1 MSIPEI
7 ALPHRPLSLKSS
19 AVSLPRGFFW
29 FVPVIMVLAGFI
41 IWWQGPGLWRDYQIS
56 LNPVV
61 LEDGDIRNG
70 KCTTRKGVMTE
81 CEAKL
86 SYKYQGRAYETET
99 HFLFVDI
106 HSGSYL
112 TELVI
117 SADRPELATLT
128 LGLEKLWNRA
138 ICFAVLGGLMVLLSG
153 AMVFLA
159 IRVWRV
165 RGQIGRPAEVT
176 LIPVAVTAAKKS
188 GKRLFVTY
196 VDKLAPGMTKRTA
209 YTLFGRD
216 EEPLLLTDPQGNLVG
231 AAVRHGKTALP
242 VMIDAGLQRI
252 DLTAEERETALASI
266 HTAEADADEIIPK
279 AAPKKKLQ
287 WMQGF
292 KTLLVGIVL
301 VVVAALGY
309 WAWYVTTSP
318 TQFDQIGMEINNVMP
333 GPLNEWGCD
342 QLQKRFG
349 NDRAPH
355 GCSASD
361 YTSWK

>member
-7 ALPHRPLSLKSS
+7 ALPRRPLSLQSS

-29 FVPVIMVLAGFI
+29 FSPVIIVLAGFI
-41 IWWQGPGLWRDYQIS
+41 IWWQGPGLLRDYQIS
-56 LNPVV
+56 LNPIV
-61 LEDGDIRNG
+61 LQDGDIRNG

-81 CEAKL
+81 CEARL
-86 SYKYQGRAYETET
+86 AYTYKGRSYETET
-99 HFLFVDI
+99 HFFFVDI
-106 HSGSYL
+106 HSGDYM

-117 SADRPELATLT
+117 SADHPEHATLT

-138 ICFAVLGGLMVLLSG
+138 ISFAVLGGLMVLLAG

-165 RGQIGRPAEVT
+165 RGQIGKPAELT

-209 YTLFGRD
+209 YTLFRRNQ
-216 EEPLLLTDPQGNLVG
+216 EPLFLTDAQGNLVG

-242 VMIDAGLQRI
+242 VMIDAELQRV
-252 DLTAEERETALASI
+252 DLTSEERETALASI
-266 HTAEADADEIIPK
+266 RAAQAEVGEIAPQAEA
-279 AAPKKKLQ
+279 KKELQ
-287 WMQGF
+287 WMRGL

-301 VVVAALGY
+301 AVVAALGY

-318 TQFDQIGMEINNVMP
+318 TQFDQIGMEINNIMP
-333 GPLNEWGCD
+333 GPLKEWGCGE
-342 QLQKRFG
+342 LQKRFG